1 MAVKKHVLINPVF
14 IFFMMLPFW
23 DCSDKG
29 TNISLGSV
37 QYLSFRDNGCT
48 PKNSIQKTQAETI
61 LNYGYSQGILTLN
74 LLHTINC
81 ASKIKDSVIITEN
94 NINIFL
100 ADTSKGLVRC
110 ICSTAEEFNFRTD
123 QGKTIYLQIFYKAHG
138 QFEYS
143 LLVQREIKI

>member
-1 MAVKKHVLINPVF
+1 MAVKKHVLINPIF

-29 TNISLGSV
+29 TNISSGPI
-37 QYLSFRDNGCT
+37 QYISFKDYGCSS
-48 PKNSIQKTQAETI
+48 KNTIQKTQAETI
-61 LNYGYSQGILTLN
+61 LNYGYSQGILTIN
-74 LLHTINC
+74 FSHTINC

-110 ICSTAEEFNFRTD
+110 ICSTAEEYNFKTEG
-123 QGKTIYLQIFYKAHG
+123 GKTIYLRIFYKAQDH
-138 QFEYS
+138 FEYS